1 MKTNPNDA
9 AFSTQ
14 AREFGLTKLE
24 YMATQI
30 MQGLAARSIH
40 ADNSLAESAVKLARA
55 LIDELNKEENQQ
67 WEEK

>member
-9 AFSTQ
+9 TFATQ

-30 MQGLAARSIH
+30 MQGLASRAIH
-40 ADNSLAESAVKLARA
+40 ADDSLAESAVKLARA
-55 LIDELNKEENQQ
+55 LIDELNKEVESN
-67 WEEK
+67 E